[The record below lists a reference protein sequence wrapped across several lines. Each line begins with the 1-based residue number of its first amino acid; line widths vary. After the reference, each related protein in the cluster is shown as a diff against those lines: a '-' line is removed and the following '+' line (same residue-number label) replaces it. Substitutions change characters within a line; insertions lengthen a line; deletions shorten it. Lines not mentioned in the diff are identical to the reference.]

1 MKLLH
6 LTIDLQSKAH
16 NASKSQVRVPET
28 VTPTS
33 LANIVSQKLYHP
45 RGIAEMSTTTRLKG
59 YRNGAPYHLKV

>member
-33 LANIVSQKLYHP
+33 LAKIVSQKQYHQKELQ
-45 RGIAEMSTTTRLKG
+45 R
-59 YRNGAPYHLKV
+59 